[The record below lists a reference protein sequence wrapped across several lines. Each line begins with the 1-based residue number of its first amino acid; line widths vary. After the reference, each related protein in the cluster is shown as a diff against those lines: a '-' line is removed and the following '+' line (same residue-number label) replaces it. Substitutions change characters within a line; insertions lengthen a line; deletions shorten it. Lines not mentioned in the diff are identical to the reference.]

1 MNRSTNADPRP
12 TRLRL
17 VTSIVTLARWR
28 WRQHWF
34 LLLATGVAIV
44 AAVTIVC
51 TVPLL
56 SEIAQ
61 TAGLRGVLTASYGSP
76 EITLRVNAPG
86 LAGGGVEDI
95 NQAVSPPFDTYYLE
109 PYLSG
114 PPRLD
119 VQTPDFGLLSPMEPG
134 ESMAIYGTAMQ
145 DATAHVTLV
154 QGRLPRIASQDIEVA
169 ITPATAGPLHLGVGS
184 TITLDIAFYRQPAEL
199 ARASPMSLHLQLHV
213 VGLFNVKPGDGY
225 WHGEDFLPEASLS
238 GSRYTVLVSAQTLLA
253 VLDSVAQSYSASQVF
268 FPAPSYI
275 YWYYSLDPSH
285 ISINQL
291 DDLIAQLARTQQ
303 YLAENFSAA
312 PFQMILAPPHLRAV
326 DVYGSVLSSS
336 ALPSSLERFRERVAV
351 LRIPVAILTLQVIAL
366 LLFFV
371 SVMAGLLV
379 ERQAEVIALLRS
391 RGASSRQVLG
401 ALVTQS
407 LGLGL
412 VALVAGPPLAIAA
425 VSFLVGRLFLPADQ
439 GAFNSIANAPLQA
452 ILDEKWYAIV
462 TVFVSV
468 LAMIAALSRAS
479 RLHVWATG
487 REVKHAS
494 RRPLWQ
500 RLHLDLVAAIIALA
514 GYAISLYLANIGE
527 LLDAQTQALVSAPV
541 ALITP
546 IFLLLAAILL
556 LLRFF
561 PLLLQLGANLALRG
575 RGAVPMLA
583 LTQMARAPR
592 QSLRMILLLALASAF
607 AIFTLIFAASQAQR
621 AVDIAGYQA
630 GADFSGAI
638 PLIATHYPLHEE
650 TALYRKIPGVL
661 AATTGY
667 QEQETT
673 AVTSVPVQLKAVD
686 PTTFAQ
692 TALWTAQDSSQ
703 PLASLMAQLIAGRAE
718 ADSSGVIPAIV
729 DASAWNMLALHTGTT
744 FSMHS
749 DNAPTETI
757 RYVVVAE
764 VKHIPTINTSSEGG
778 VLVDY
783 QSFAHAWMNNY
794 GSNVPVN
801 DAWLR
806 TSDDPGALA
815 SVRAALS
822 TSHLRLENLLD
833 RRMLA
838 ASLQS
843 DPLSLNI
850 TGILVFGA
858 TAALLLAL
866 VGNLLVSWLSVRT
879 RLAHFIVLRALGT
892 APKQLAR
899 VLLWEQ
905 GIVYAAALLL
915 GAIFGALLAVTVV
928 PTLVFSSVP
937 ASGSTGVVSSSE
949 FYDLQ
954 HLLPVQVVVPPALAL
969 AGSVFVVICTVA
981 LGMLVRA
988 TLQPSM
994 SQLLRLDEDR
1004 ALASSTREEAV
1015 STRFRPAQTVSPRP
1029 GQAFTP
1035 SIATLALWGLRRT
1048 WFLALLAGVG
1058 IVAAVAIVCTLP
1070 LFSTVTTSAG
1080 LHSVLTASPAGSELT
1095 VDAFPAGLSTR
1106 VVRATQHQFDPL
1118 FQQYLGAYLSQQTAF
1133 SLQAAGFAIV
1143 APKQPPHTAS
1153 AVQLVGTALEQAAPH
1168 LTLLQGQLP
1177 QSASGALE
1185 TLLTPATARSLHVTV
1200 GSTMTLHFETYLK
1213 STGRVSPA
1221 GVVQLHIAGLFNV
1234 KPGDPF
1240 WHGQDFQP
1248 VQEEQ
1253 LHAYT
1258 LLVAG
1263 DAFLAALDR
1272 IAAAS
1277 NADAVF
1283 TFATYELRWYYHLD
1297 SVRIPGDQ
1305 LDDLISRLY
1314 GLQTTFAN
1322 KFGYLQ
1328 GTGEQANA
1336 TLNFPYLLT
1345 ISLFNPAP
1353 NAYALPALLDQ
1364 YRNRVAVVSIPVA
1377 ILILQI
1383 IGLIIFFVS
1392 LLASLLVDRQAAS
1405 IALLRSRGA
1414 SSRQLFGSLLVQVI
1428 ASGILA
1434 LIVGPLLALVAV
1446 SFISHRMLVPA
1457 EQAAI
1462 KLITAHPM
1470 QTLLGV
1476 GWYALATVLVAISA
1490 MSLVLRRAASI
1501 NVLTLRR
1508 ETARTTHRPFWQ
1520 RLNLDLVAA
1529 IIALTGYGIS
1539 VYLVSV
1545 GKLLDTR
1552 TKVLVS
1558 APLTLAA
1565 SICLLIGSLLLL
1577 LRCFPSLLRLGAW
1590 FAGRRRGAVSVLAL
1604 AQVARAPR
1612 QSVRM
1617 TLLLALA
1624 TAFAMFTLVFT
1635 ASQSQRILDMAAY
1648 ESGADFS
1655 GAIPITAQQ
1664 LAMQGETAKYRTI
1677 AGVLSATV
1685 GYTGT
1690 GMPSGTAP
1698 GMPIEI
1704 RAVDAS
1710 TFARTAIWTAQDSSQ
1725 ALASLMAQLVAQRQV
1740 AHSED
1745 VVPVIVD
1752 AATLNKLA
1760 LHIGSL
1766 FTVNVSSLVY
1776 GNLHCLVIAEVQHIP
1791 TINSSPDA
1799 GSAGEY
1805 TPPGG
1810 VLADYATYAALYTR
1824 DIVANGVSGNHALP
1838 INHIWL
1844 RTQDEPAALAHVRA
1858 ALQAPGLRLD
1868 QLYDRR
1874 ALIDSLSTDPLYL
1887 GLVVILTMGAV
1898 TALLLALLGDLFVSW
1913 LSVRTRLT
1921 SFAVLRA
1928 LGAAPRH
1935 IASVLA
1941 WEQGVV
1947 YATALVLGV
1956 VFGALLSLTVVPA
1969 LVFTD
1974 IPSSGVL
1981 SDVSS
1986 GEFYTLQHIIP
1997 SQVVVPF
2004 SLSIAFIVLIA
2015 VCLLALGMMIRV
2027 VLQPV
2032 MSKTLRLDE

>member
-1 MNRSTNADPRP
+1 MNRSTNETPRP

-34 LLLATGVAIV
+34 LLLVIGVAMV
-44 AAVTIVC
+44 AAITIVC

-61 TAGLRGVLTASYGSP
+61 TAGLRGVLTASSGSS
-76 EITLRVNAPG
+76 EITMRVNAPG

-95 NQAVSPPFDTYYLE
+95 NQAVSPPFDSYLE

-119 VQTPDFGLLSPMEPG
+119 VQTPDFGTLSPMT
-134 ESMAIYGTAMQ
+134 IYGTSMQ
-145 DATAHVTLV
+145 DAAAHVTLV
-154 QGRLPRIASQDIEVA
+154 QGRLPRTASQDVEVA

-199 ARASPMSLHLQLHV
+199 ARSSPMSLHLQLHV
-213 VGLFNVKPGDGY
+213 VGIFNVKPGDGY
-225 WHGEDFLPEASLS
+225 WHGEDFLPEATLS

-275 YWYYSLDPSH
+275 YWYYYLDPSH
-285 ISINQL
+285 ISIEQL

-303 YLAENFSAA
+303 YLAENFSSA
-312 PFQMILAPPHLRAV
+312 PFQMILAPPHVREV

-336 ALPSSLERFRERVAV
+336 ALPSSLERFRDRVAV
-351 LRIPVAILTLQVIAL
+351 LRIPVAILGVQVIAL

-379 ERQAEVIALLRS
+379 DRQAEVIALLRS

-407 LGLGL
+407 IGLGL
-412 VALVAGPPLAIAA
+412 IALVAGPPLAIAA
-425 VSFLVGRLFLPADQ
+425 VSFIVGRLFLPADQ
-439 GAFNSIANAPLQA
+439 GALNIIANAPLQA
-452 ILDEKWYAIV
+452 ILDGKWYAIV
-462 TVFVSV
+462 TVIVTV
-468 LAMIAALSRAS
+468 LAMIAALYRAS
-479 RLHVWATG
+479 RLNVWATG
-487 REVKHAS
+487 REAKHSS

-500 RLHLDLVAAIIALA
+500 HLNLDIVAAIIALA

-527 LLDAQTQALVSAPV
+527 LLDAQTQALVSSPL
-541 ALITP
+541 ALIAP

-561 PLLLQLGANLALRG
+561 PLLLHLGSSLALRG

-607 AIFTLIFAASQAQR
+607 AIFTLIFAGSQAQR
-621 AVDIAGYQA
+621 AVDIAAYQA

-638 PLIATHYPLHEE
+638 PLIAKKYPLNEE

-661 AATTGY
+661 SATAGYEEQDTAAAT
-667 QEQETT
+667 
-673 AVTSVPVQLKAVD
+673 SVSVQLKAVD
-686 PTTFAQ
+686 PGTFAQ
-692 TALWTAQDSSQ
+692 TAIWTAQDSSQ
-703 PLASLMAQLIAGRAE
+703 PLASLMAQLVAGREE
-718 ADSSGVIPAIV
+718 ANNSGVIPAIV

-749 DNAPTETI
+749 DNAPTENI

-764 VKHIPTINTSSEGG
+764 VRHIPTINTSSEGG
-778 VLVDY
+778 VMVDY
-783 QSFAHAWMNNY
+783 QSFAHAWMKIYGINGPINY
-794 GSNVPVN
+794 
-801 DAWLR
+801 AWLR

-815 SVRAALS
+815 SVRAAL
-822 TSHLRLENLLD
+822 TTPNLQLENLLD

-838 ASLQS
+838 DSLRS

-850 TGILVFGA
+850 TSILVFGA
-858 TAALLLAL
+858 TTALLLAL
-866 VGNLLVSWLSVRT
+866 VGNMLVSWLSVRT
-879 RLAHFIVLRALGT
+879 RLANFIVLRALGT
-892 APKQLAR
+892 APEQIAR

-905 GIVYAAALLL
+905 GIVYAAALFL
-915 GAIFGALLAVTVV
+915 GALFGALLAVTVV
-928 PTLVFSSVP
+928 PTLVFTSVP
-937 ASGSTGVVSSSE
+937 ASGLTEVVSSSE

-954 HLLPVQVVVPPALAL
+954 HLLPVQVVVPPSLAL
-969 AGSVFVVICTVA
+969 ACIVFVVICVVA
-981 LGMLVRA
+981 LGMMVRVA
-988 TLQPSM
+988 LQPSM

-1004 ALASSTREEAV
+1004 ALASSTREETV
-1015 STRFRPAQTVSPRP
+1015 STRVRPVQTVSPRP
-1029 GQAFTP
+1029 GQSFRP
-1035 SIATLALWGLRRT
+1035 SIATLALWGLRRS
-1048 WFLALLAGVG
+1048 WFLVLLAGVG
-1058 IVAAVAIVCTLP
+1058 IIAAVAIVCALP

-1095 VDAFPAGLSTR
+1095 VDAFPGGLSTR
-1106 VVRATQHQFDPL
+1106 VVHATQQQFDPL
-1118 FQQYLGAYLSQQTAF
+1118 FQQYLGTYLSQQTAY
-1133 SLQAAGFAIV
+1133 SLQVAGFAIV
-1143 APKQPPHTAS
+1143 APKQPPHNAY
-1153 AVQLVGTALEQAAPH
+1153 AVQLVGTSLELTAPH
-1168 LTLLQGQLP
+1168 LTLLQGRLP
-1177 QSASGALE
+1177 QTASGAIE
-1185 TLLTPATARSLHVTV
+1185 TLLTPSTARSLHVAV
-1200 GSTMTLHFETYLK
+1200 GSMMTLHFETYLK

-1221 GVVQLHIAGLFNV
+1221 GILKLRIAGLFNV
-1234 KPGDPF
+1234 RPGDPF

-1248 VQEEQ
+1248 VKEDQ

-1258 LLVAG
+1258 LLIAG

-1272 IAAAS
+1272 IATAS

-1283 TFATYELRWYYHLD
+1283 SFDTYELRWYYHLD
-1297 SVRIPGDQ
+1297 TARITTDQ

-1328 GTGEQANA
+1328 SAGDQSSAA
-1336 TLNFPYLLT
+1336 LNFPYLLH
-1345 ISLFNPAP
+1345 INLFNPVQ
-1353 NAYALPALLDQ
+1353 NSYAIPGILDQ
-1364 YRNRVAVVSIPVA
+1364 YRNRVAVVSIPFA

-1383 IGLIIFFVS
+1383 TGLIIFFVS
-1392 LLASLLVDRQAAS
+1392 LLASLLVDRQADS
-1405 IALLRSRGA
+1405 IAILRSRGA
-1414 SSRQLFGSLLVQVI
+1414 SSRQVFGSLLVQVT

-1434 LIVGPLLALVAV
+1434 LVVGPLLALVAV
-1446 SFISHRMLVPA
+1446 SYISHRMLVPA
-1457 EQAAI
+1457 EQDAI
-1462 KLITAHPM
+1462 NLITVHPM

-1476 GWYALATVLVAISA
+1476 GWYALATVLVAIIA

-1501 NVLTLRR
+1501 NVLALRR
-1508 ETARTTHRPFWQ
+1508 ETARTTRRPFWQ

-1529 IIALTGYGIS
+1529 IIALAGYGIS

-1565 SICLLIGSLLLL
+1565 SICLLIGSLLLF

-1624 TAFAMFTLVFT
+1624 TAFAIFTLVFT
-1635 ASQSQRILDMAAY
+1635 ASQSQRILDIAAY

-1655 GAIPITAQQ
+1655 GAIPTTAQQ
-1664 LAMQGETAKYRTI
+1664 LSMKGETAKYRNI

-1685 GYTGT
+1685 GYTGAGT
-1690 GMPSGTAP
+1690 PSGAAP
-1698 GMPIEI
+1698 SMSIEI

-1710 TFARTAIWTAQDSSQ
+1710 TFAHTAIWTAQDSSQ
-1725 ALASLMAQLVAQRQV
+1725 SLTSLMAQLVAQRRV
-1740 AHSED
+1740 APGED

-1752 AATLNKLA
+1752 AATMNKLA
-1760 LHIGSL
+1760 LQTGSI

-1776 GNLHCLVIAEVQHIP
+1776 GNLNCLVIAEVQHIP
-1791 TINSSPDA
+1791 TVNSSPDA
-1799 GSAGEY
+1799 GSVGEY

-1810 VLADYATYAALYTR
+1810 ILADYATYAALYTR
-1824 DIVANGVSGNHALP
+1824 DIVAKGVNGVHTLP
-1838 INHIWL
+1838 INHVWL
-1844 RTQDEPAALAHVRA
+1844 RTQDAPAALAHVRA
-1858 ALQAPGLRLD
+1858 ALQTPALRLD

-1887 GLVVILTMGAV
+1887 GLVVMLTIGAV
-1898 TALLLALLGDLFVSW
+1898 TALLLALIGDLLVSW
-1913 LSVRTRLT
+1913 LSVRARLT

-1935 IASVLA
+1935 IASVLT

-1974 IPSSGVL
+1974 VPSSGVL

-1986 GEFYTLQHIIP
+1986 GEFYALQHVIP
-1997 SQVVVPF
+1997 SQVVVPL
-2004 SLSIAFIVLIA
+2004 SLSMAFIVLIA
-2015 VCLLALGMMIRV
+2015 VCLLALGMMVRV
-2027 VLQPV
+2027 VLQPSL
-2032 MSKTLRLDE
+2032 SKTLRLEED